1 MAEYIVELL
10 ASFCAVI
17 IVLTLH
23 EFAHAYVAYKCGDP
37 MPKWSGRL
45 SLNPL
50 RHFDLFGLLC
60 FTFVGFGWAKPVA
73 INPENFRN
81 YRAGLGLTACA
92 GIVVNYLTALLIYPV
107 YLVVVYYMPEVPFVS
122 LLLEYFF
129 YLVFAY
135 SLSFFVFNLLP
146 LYPLDGFRILD
157 AVNKRRGRIFRFLRN
172 NGQYILFGLI
182 IESFICQLL
191 VRFGIPQM
199 AWFDILGWFMQF
211 ATGILGWPIR
221 ALWGLI
227 PW

>member
-1 MAEYIVELL
+1 M
-10 ASFCAVI
+10 
-17 IVLTLH
+17 
-23 EFAHAYVAYKCGDP
+23 
-37 MPKWSGRL
+37 
-45 SLNPL
+45 
-50 RHFDLFGLLC
+50 
-60 FTFVGFGWAKPVA
+60 
-73 INPENFRN
+73 
-81 YRAGLGLTACA
+81 
-92 GIVVNYLTALLIYPV
+92 NYLTALLIYPV
-107 YLVVVYYMPEVPFVS
+107 YLVVVYYMPEVPFVT
-122 LLLEYFF
+122 LVLEYFF